1 MTMKSYRTVA
11 LPAAA
16 WAWLAPLLV
25 AATWASLAPPL
36 AAADLTVYFGTH
48 TAGPGKGFSVAHF
61 NTETGALSKPE
72 FLLETPAPAYFV
84 IAPGG
89 RRLYSCNSTGF
100 VSAYSIDPATAQL
113 HLINQKPSGGGDPS
127 YISLDTTGH
136 YVFVANY
143 DGGNIA
149 AWALASDGSL
159 GERTAFVQH
168 TGSGVNPQRQMHAFA
183 HSIRVDPTNRFVL
196 VADLG
201 LDKLFVYKFNAADGS
216 LAPNDPPFARSA
228 PGSGARH
235 VVFHPNGRWVYLI
248 TEMGSTITLFDWDTR
263 RGALSEVQTVS
274 TLPKD
279 FQGKSACSEI
289 MVHPNGRFVYA
300 SNRGRDSI
308 AVFSVDAETGRLTPI
323 QDVPSGGKT
332 PRNFDLDPTA
342 HWLLVTNHDSNNAM
356 VFRIGP
362 NTGKLTP
369 VGQPVEVPYPF
380 CPRFLAR

>member
-1 MTMKSYRTVA
+1 MSMRRYRAVPLLA
-11 LPAAA
+11 AAA
-16 WAWLAPLLV
+16 WIALALLS
-25 AATWASLAPPL
+25 A

-48 TAGPGKGFSVAHF
+48 TAGPGKGFSVSHF
-61 NTETGALSKPE
+61 DTVTGALSKPA

-100 VSAYSIDPATAQL
+100 VSAYSIDPASAQL
-113 HLINQKPSGGGDPS
+113 KLINQKPSGGGDPS
-127 YISLDTTGH
+127 YISLDRTGH

-149 AWALASDGSL
+149 VWALETDGSL

-168 TGSGVNPQRQMHAFA
+168 TGSSVNPQRQSHAFA
-183 HSIRVDPTNRFVL
+183 HSIRVDSTNRFVL

-201 LDKLFVYKFNAADGS
+201 LDKLFVYKFNVKDGS
-216 LAPNDPPFARSA
+216 LTPNDPPFVKTA
-228 PGSGARH
+228 PGAGPRH

-248 TEMGSTITLFDWDTR
+248 TEMGNTIMLFDWDTR

-274 TLPKD
+274 TLPKG
-279 FQGKSACSEI
+279 FQGNSTCAEI
-289 MVHPNGRFVYA
+289 QVHPSGRFVYA

-308 AVFSVDAETGRLTPI
+308 AVFSVDAKTGRLTLI

-332 PRNFDLDPTA
+332 PRNFDMDPTA
-342 HWLLVTNHDSNNAM
+342 HWLLVTNHGSNTAM
-356 VFRIGP
+356 VFGIDQQ
-362 NTGKLTP
+362 TGKLTP
-369 VGQPVEVPYPF
+369 AGQPVDVPYPF

>member
-1 MTMKSYRTVA
+1 
-11 LPAAA
+11 
-16 WAWLAPLLV
+16 V

-72 FLLETPAPAYFV
+72 FLLETPAPTYFV

>member
-1 MTMKSYRTVA
+1 LLA
-11 LPAAA
+11 AAA
-16 WAWLAPLLV
+16 WIALALLP
-25 AATWASLAPPL
+25 A

-48 TAGPGKGFSVAHF
+48 TAGPGKGFSVSHF
-61 NTETGALSKPE
+61 DTVTGALSKPA

-100 VSAYSIDPATAQL
+100 VSAYSINPASAQL
-113 HLINQKPSGGGDPS
+113 KLINQKPSGGGDPS
-127 YISLDTTGH
+127 YISLDRTGH

-149 AWALASDGSL
+149 VWALETDGSL

-168 TGSGVNPQRQMHAFA
+168 TGSSVNPQRQSHAFA
-183 HSIRVDPTNRFVL
+183 HSIRVDPTNRFAL

-201 LDKLFVYKFNAADGS
+201 LDKLFVYKFNVKDGS
-216 LAPNDPPFARSA
+216 LTPNDPPFVKAA
-228 PGSGARH
+228 PGAGPRH

-248 TEMGSTITLFDWDTR
+248 TEMGNTIMLFDWDAR

-274 TLPKD
+274 TLPKG
-279 FQGKSACSEI
+279 FQGNSTCAEI
-289 MVHPNGRFVYA
+289 QVHPSGKFVYA

-308 AVFSVDAETGRLTPI
+308 AVFSVDAKTGRLTLI
-323 QDVPSGGKT
+323 QDVPSGGKM
-332 PRNFDLDPTA
+332 PRNFDMDPTA
-342 HWLLVTNHDSNNAM
+342 HWLLVTNHDSNIAM
-356 VFRIGP
+356 VFGIDQE
-362 NTGKLTP
+362 TGKLTP
-369 VGQPVEVPYPF
+369 AGQPVDVPSPY

>member
-1 MTMKSYRTVA
+1 MSMRRYRAVPLLA
-11 LPAAA
+11 AAA
-16 WAWLAPLLV
+16 WIALALLS
-25 AATWASLAPPL
+25 A

-48 TAGPGKGFSVAHF
+48 TAGPGKGFSVSHF
-61 NTETGALSKPE
+61 DTVTGALSKPA

-100 VSAYSIDPATAQL
+100 VSAYSIDPASAQL
-113 HLINQKPSGGGDPS
+113 KLINQKPSGGGDPS
-127 YISLDTTGH
+127 YISLDRTGH

-149 AWALASDGSL
+149 VWALETDGSL

-168 TGSGVNPQRQMHAFA
+168 TGSSVNPQRQSHAFA
-183 HSIRVDPTNRFVL
+183 HSIRVDSTNRFVL

-201 LDKLFVYKFNAADGS
+201 LDKLFVYKFNVKDGS
-216 LAPNDPPFARSA
+216 LTPNDPPFVKTA
-228 PGSGARH
+228 PGAGPRH

-248 TEMGSTITLFDWDTR
+248 TEMGNTIMLFDWDTR

-274 TLPKD
+274 TLPKG
-279 FQGKSACSEI
+279 FQGNSTCAEI
-289 MVHPNGRFVYA
+289 QVHPSGRFVYA

-308 AVFSVDAETGRLTPI
+308 AVFSVDAKTGRLTLI
-323 QDVPSGGKT
+323 QDVPSGGKM
-332 PRNFDLDPTA
+332 PRNFDMDPTA
-342 HWLLVTNHDSNNAM
+342 HWLLVTNHDSNIAM
-356 VFRIGP
+356 VFGIDQE
-362 NTGKLTP
+362 TGKLTP
-369 VGQPVEVPYPF
+369 AGQPVDVPSPY

>member
-1 MTMKSYRTVA
+1 MKTYGAVS

-16 WAWLAPLLV
+16 AWAALFL
-25 AATWASLAPPL
+25 PPA

-48 TAGPGKGFSVAHF
+48 TAGPGKGFSVSHF
-61 NTETGALSKPE
+61 STTTGALSRPE
-72 FLLETPAPAYFV
+72 FELETPAPAYFV

-89 RRLYSCNSTGF
+89 RRLYACNSTGF
-100 VSAYSIDPATAQL
+100 VSAYSIDPATA
-113 HLINQKPSGGGDPS
+113 HLKPINQKPSGGGDPS
-127 YISLDTTGH
+127 YISFDQTGH

-149 AWALASDGSL
+149 VWALNPDGSL

-168 TGSGVNPQRQMHAFA
+168 TGSSVNPQRQSHAYA
-183 HSIRVDPTNRFVL
+183 HSIRVDPSNRFVL

-201 LDKLFVYKFNAADGS
+201 LDRLFVYKFDVKDGS
-216 LAPNDPPFARSA
+216 LAANDPPFAKAA
-228 PGSGARH
+228 PGSGPRH

-248 TEMGSTITLFDWDTR
+248 TEMGSTIMLFDWDAT

-279 FQGKSACSEI
+279 FQGASTCAEVQVDPS
-289 MVHPNGRFVYA
+289 GRFVYA

-308 AVFSVDAETGRLTPI
+308 AVFSVDQKTGRLTPI
-323 QDVPSGGKT
+323 QDVPSGGRT
-332 PRNFDLDPTA
+332 PRNFDLDPSA
-342 HWLLVTNHDSNNAM
+342 QWLLVTNHGSNNAM
-356 VFRIGP
+356 VFRIDQQ
-362 NTGKLTP
+362 TGKLTP
-369 VGQPVEVPYPF
+369 TGQPVDVPYPF

>member
-1 MTMKSYRTVA
+1 MSMRRYRAVPLLA
-11 LPAAA
+11 AAA
-16 WAWLAPLLV
+16 WIALALLP
-25 AATWASLAPPL
+25 A

-48 TAGPGKGFSVAHF
+48 TAGPGKGFSVSHF
-61 NTETGALSKPE
+61 DTVTGALSKPA

-100 VSAYSIDPATAQL
+100 VSAYSINPASAQL
-113 HLINQKPSGGGDPS
+113 KLINQKPSGGGDPS
-127 YISLDTTGH
+127 YISLDRTGH

-149 AWALASDGSL
+149 VWALETDGSL

-168 TGSGVNPQRQMHAFA
+168 TGSSVNPQRQSHAFA
-183 HSIRVDPTNRFVL
+183 HSIRVDPTNRFAL

-201 LDKLFVYKFNAADGS
+201 LDKLFVYKFNVKDGS
-216 LAPNDPPFARSA
+216 LTPNDPPFVKAA
-228 PGSGARH
+228 PGAGPRH

-248 TEMGSTITLFDWDTR
+248 TEMGNTIMLFDWDAR

-274 TLPKD
+274 TLPKG
-279 FQGKSACSEI
+279 FQGNSTCAEI
-289 MVHPNGRFVYA
+289 QVHPSGKFVYA

-308 AVFSVDAETGRLTPI
+308 AVFSVDAKTGRLILI

-332 PRNFDLDPTA
+332 PRNFDMDPTA
-342 HWLLVTNHDSNNAM
+342 HWLLVTNHDSNTAM
-356 VFRIGP
+356 VFGIDQE
-362 NTGKLTP
+362 TGKLTP
-369 VGQPVEVPYPF
+369 AGQPVDVPSPY

>member
-1 MTMKSYRTVA
+1 MMKRYRAVSWLA
-11 LPAAA
+11 AAA
-16 WAWLAPLLV
+16 WTALALLP
-25 AATWASLAPPL
+25 A

-48 TAGPGKGFSVAHF
+48 TAGPGKGFSVSHF
-61 NTETGALSKPE
+61 DTVTGALSKPE
-72 FLLETPAPAYFV
+72 FLLETPAPAYYV

-113 HLINQKPSGGGDPS
+113 KLMNQKPSGGGDPS
-127 YISLDTTGH
+127 YISLDQTGH
-136 YVFVANY
+136 YVFAANY
-143 DGGNIA
+143 RGGNIA
-149 AWALASDGSL
+149 VWALAPDGSL

-168 TGSGVNPQRQMHAFA
+168 TGSSVNPTRQSHAFA

-201 LDKLFVYKFNAADGS
+201 LDKLFVYKFNVKDGS
-216 LAPNDPPFARSA
+216 LTPNDPPFAKSA

-248 TEMGSTITLFDWDTR
+248 TEMGSTIMLFDWDTK

-279 FQGKSACSEI
+279 FQGTSTCAEI
-289 MVHPNGRFVYA
+289 QVHPSGKFVYA

-308 AVFSVDAETGRLTPI
+308 AVFSVDAKTGRLTLI

-332 PRNFDLDPTA
+332 PRNFDMDPTA
-342 HWLLVTNHDSNNAM
+342 HWLLVTNHGSNTAM
-356 VFRIGP
+356 VFRIDQE
-362 NTGKLTP
+362 TGKLTP
-369 VGQPVEVPYPF
+369 TGQSVDVPSPY

>member
-1 MTMKSYRTVA
+1 MTNRYRVVL
-11 LPAAA
+11 LPAAIA
-16 WAWLAPLLV
+16 CVALA
-25 AATWASLAPPL
+25 AAPA

-48 TAGPGKGFSVAHF
+48 TAGPGKGFSVSQF
-61 NTETGALSKPE
+61 STVTGVLSKPE
-72 FLLETPAPAYFV
+72 FLLETPAPAYYV

-100 VSAYSIDPATAQL
+100 VSAYSIDPANAQL
-113 HLINQKPSGGGDPS
+113 KLMNQKPSGGGDPS
-127 YISLDTTGH
+127 YISLDRTGH
-136 YVFVANY
+136 FVLVANY

-149 AWALASDGSL
+149 VWALAPDGSL

-168 TGSGVNPQRQMHAFA
+168 TGSGVNPQRQSHAFA

-201 LDKLFVYKFNAADGS
+201 LDKLFVYKFNVKDGS
-216 LAPNDPPFARSA
+216 LTPNDPPFAKSA

-235 VVFHPNGRWVYLI
+235 VEFHPNGRWVYLI
-248 TEMGSTITLFDWDTR
+248 TEMGSIIMLFDWDSK

-274 TLPKD
+274 TLPKG
-279 FQGKSACSEI
+279 FQGVSACAEVR
-289 MVHPNGRFVYA
+289 VHPSGKFVYA

-308 AVFSVDAETGRLTPI
+308 AVFSVDAKTGRLKLI

-332 PRNFDLDPTA
+332 PRNFDMDPSA
-342 HWLLVTNHDSNNAM
+342 HWMLVTNHDSNTAM
-356 VFRIGP
+356 VFRIDQQ
-362 NTGKLTP
+362 TGKLTP
-369 VGQPVEVPYPF
+369 TWQPVTLPSPY

>member
-1 MTMKSYRTVA
+1 MSMRRYRAVPLLA
-11 LPAAA
+11 AAA
-16 WAWLAPLLV
+16 WIALALLS
-25 AATWASLAPPL
+25 A

-48 TAGPGKGFSVAHF
+48 TAGPGKGFSVSHF
-61 NTETGALSKPE
+61 DTVTGALSKPA

-100 VSAYSIDPATAQL
+100 VSAYSIDPASAQL
-113 HLINQKPSGGGDPS
+113 KLINQKPSGGGDPS
-127 YISLDTTGH
+127 YISLDRTGH

-149 AWALASDGSL
+149 VWALETDGSL

-168 TGSGVNPQRQMHAFA
+168 TGSSVNPQRQSHAFA
-183 HSIRVDPTNRFVL
+183 HSIRVDSTNRFVL

-201 LDKLFVYKFNAADGS
+201 LDKLFVYKFNVKDGS
-216 LAPNDPPFARSA
+216 LTPNDPPFVKTA
-228 PGSGARH
+228 PGAGPRH

-248 TEMGSTITLFDWDTR
+248 TEMGNTIMLFDWDTR

-274 TLPKD
+274 TLPKG
-279 FQGKSACSEI
+279 FQGNSTCAEI
-289 MVHPNGRFVYA
+289 QVHPSGRFVYA

-308 AVFSVDAETGRLTPI
+308 AVFSVDAKTGRLTLI

-332 PRNFDLDPTA
+332 PRNFDMDPTA
-342 HWLLVTNHDSNNAM
+342 HWLLVTNHDSNIAM
-356 VFRIGP
+356 VFGIDQE
-362 NTGKLTP
+362 TGKLTP
-369 VGQPVEVPYPF
+369 AGQPVDVPSPY